1 MRTAKDKNRRSRLQ
15 PLRLCKYLAGAGLF
29 GVLLLTALAL
39 YLKSDISEP
48 FREKAFSVL
57 QAKLSH
63 ADALPEHKTCDALYI
78 LGGSQTSLLPKFRLA
93 ARLYQDGSCRTVLTL
108 SRPGITA
115 YSFELERN
123 LTNDEWTLKQLS
135 EHGVPA
141 ADIETLAFEQEA
153 FGTLTEAKGLV
164 KVARQRDYQCLI
176 LLTTSHHTA
185 RVHLSF
191 SHYLPDQELYVLASD
206 KPVYLR
212 YLLVEYCK
220 YLVYTWFLL

>member
-1 MRTAKDKNRRSRLQ
+1 M
-15 PLRLCKYLAGAGLF
+15 LRLCKYMAGAGLL

-48 FREKAFSVL
+48 FRERAFSVL
-57 QAKLSH
+57 QARLSH
-63 ADALPEHKTCDALYI
+63 ADALPEHTACDALYI

-93 ARLYQDGSCRTVLTL
+93 ARLYQDGSCRTILTL

-123 LTNDEWTLKQLS
+123 LTNDEWTMKQLS
-135 EHGVPA
+135 QHGVPA
-141 ADIETLAFEQEA
+141 ADIEALTFEQEA
-153 FGTLTEAKGLV
+153 FGTLTEAKGLAN
-164 KVARQRDYQCLI
+164 VAKQRGYQCLI

-212 YLLVEYCK
+212 FLLVEYCK
-220 YLVYTWFLL
+220 YLVYKWFLL